1 MEAWLIAVI
10 IVLLL
15 VAVGGIAYVATRT
28 RGTNGSRRL
37 KERFGAEYDR
47 VVESRE
53 DRAEAE
59 QELRRR
65 LERHDQL
72 EIRDLSEEQRERY
85 VNEWRD
91 VQRRFVDAPEATL
104 GEADRLITQVMRDR
118 GYPTEHFDQ
127 KIEDLSVDHA
137 DTINAYREAHQI
149 ADRHERSGVSTDDL
163 RLAMQHYRAVF
174 EGLVGTQAA

>member
-15 VAVGGIAYVATRT
+15 VVVGAGAYVATRN
-28 RGTNGSRRL
+28 RGTTGSRRL
-37 KERFGAEYDR
+37 KERFGPEYDR
-47 VVESRE
+47 VVE
-53 DRAEAE
+53 DRADRSEGE

-65 LERHDQL
+65 LERHEQL
-72 EIRDLSEEQRERY
+72 EIKDLSTEQRERY
-85 VNEWRD
+85 VTEWRD
-91 VQRRFVDAPEATL
+91 VQRRFVDDPEATL

-137 DTINAYREAHQI
+137 DTINSYRKAHEI
-149 ADRHERSGVSTDDL
+149 ADRHERGGVSTDDL

-174 EGLVGTQAA
+174 EGIVGTQAA

>member
-1 MEAWLIAVI
+1 MDAWLIAVI

-15 VAVGGIAYVATRT
+15 VAVGVIAFATRT
-28 RGTNGSRRL
+28 DRTTGSRRL
-37 KERFGAEYDR
+37 KERFGSEYDR
-47 VVESRE
+47 VVEGRT

-65 LERHDQL
+65 LERHEQF
-72 EIRDLSEEQRERY
+72 EIRDLSTEQRERY
-85 VNEWRD
+85 VNQWRD
-91 VQRRFVDAPEATL
+91 VQRRFVDEPEATL

-137 DTINAYREAHQI
+137 DTISSYREAHEI
-149 ADRHERSGVSTDDL
+149 ADRHERTGVSTDDL
-163 RLAMQHYRAVF
+163 RLAMQRYRAVF
-174 EGLVGTQAA
+174 EGVIGTQAA